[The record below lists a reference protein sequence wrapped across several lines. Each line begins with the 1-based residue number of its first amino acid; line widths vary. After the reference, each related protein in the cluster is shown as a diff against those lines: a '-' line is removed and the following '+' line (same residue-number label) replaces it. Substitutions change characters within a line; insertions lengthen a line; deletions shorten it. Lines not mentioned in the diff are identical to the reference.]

1 MSTQPPVA
9 RPSTAQIAQ
18 IEQRAIAAGKILLG
32 RELVIPTDADLTPPG
47 RRSVRVVRH
56 SLSGRRTDLQIRLY
70 VAGRAFRSLKHNPAN
85 VALAS
90 AWVAA

>member
-9 RPSTAQIAQ
+9 RPSIAQ

-56 SLSGRRTDLQIRLY
+56 SLSGRRTDRQIRLY
-70 VAGRAFRSLKHNPAN
+70 VAGKAFRSLKFTQENE
-85 VALAS
+85 ALAT
-90 AWVAA
+90 AWVSA